1 MRRRVAFLALPALVL
16 ALVATT
22 YAQTPA
28 APVNVAG
35 KWQVAMELSIGTS
48 NPVLTLKQ
56 DGDKITGTYAGRYG
70 ESKLTGKL
78 GTDRQLQFQVALEAE
93 GQSAAMYFAGEVAAD
108 GQMITKGT
116 VQIDGLGEGTW
127 VAKRAQ

>member
-1 MRRRVAFLALPALVL
+1 MRLNLFNL
-16 ALVATT
+16 
-22 YAQTPA
+22 
-28 APVNVAG
+28 N
-35 KWQVAMELSIGTS
+35 KM
-48 NPVLTLKQ
+48 KQ
-56 DGDKITGTYAGRYG
+56 DGDKITGTYTGRYG